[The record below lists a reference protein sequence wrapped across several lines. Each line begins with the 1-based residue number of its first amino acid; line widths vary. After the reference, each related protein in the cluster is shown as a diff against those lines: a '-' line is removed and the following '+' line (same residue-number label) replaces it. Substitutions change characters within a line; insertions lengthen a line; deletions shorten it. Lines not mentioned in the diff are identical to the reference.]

1 MTGQTIAARV
11 GRRLSGHLRT
21 SGKVQGSIPDAETR
35 GRVDRSPPSVRQGDS
50 HHLKCPNEERGPM
63 NDRRAWTSE
72 QSHTSIIILAS
83 YDEIKRNEYNIS
95 RSEQTGYKSIRTVL
109 TKTFCQTEED
119 VPTSNTSNDSIAF
132 QQGANLIHSEDRQ
145 RYPERGYLRKHAIMV
160 QHKIQV
166 TTQYYGRNKQQMI

>member
-1 MTGQTIAARV
+1 MNEHLIKTSLSIYIQTTIVWTRKQLWQGQTIAARV
-11 GRRLSGHLRT
+11 WRRLPGHLRT
-21 SGKVQGSIPDAETR
+21 SGKVLGSIPDAETR

-83 YDEIKRNEYNIS
+83 YDEIKLNECNIS
-95 RSEQTGYKSIRTVL
+95 RNKQTDYNSIRTVL

-132 QQGANLIHSEDRQ
+132 QQGGQPNPLW
-145 RYPERGYLRKHAIMV
+145 G
-160 QHKIQV
+160 
-166 TTQYYGRNKQQMI
+166 